1 MIDRQVAELAR
12 RGLGPRLEKQM
23 EELRQALGTIV
34 AQVGANRIAPGSPGA
49 IHTTRPCVAVVAPV
63 VDLAWKNLWR
73 VVTTL
78 RKPASA
84 QDLKL
89 ELQGELADFFSRVRG
104 VLREKV
110 KFTGGNSGSET
121 ARAMSAFDIEV
132 RRVMELAEV
141 EIDLFVHEPRDPSEI
156 TPPAAAAG
164 ATFHIYSPVGAIQ
177 TGPGA
182 SAIVVQH
189 LDESN
194 REALRAALR
203 ELRDA
208 LHSVTEPAMV
218 DRSEVAEMTRVTEA
232 ELDKSK
238 PNAAILTSLL
248 SGIATGVQTVA
259 AAQPAYMALKAAAA
273 AVGVPLP

>member
-1 MIDRQVAELAR
+1 MIDRQVSELAR
-12 RGLGPRLEKQM
+12 RGLGPRVEKQM

-34 AQVGANRIAPGSPGA
+34 VQVGANRIAQGSPGA

-89 ELQGELADFFSRVRG
+89 ELQSELADFFTRVRG

-110 KFTGGNSGSET
+110 KFTGGDNGSET
-121 ARAMSAFDIEV
+121 ARATSAFDTEV
-132 RRVMELAEV
+132 RRVMELVEV
-141 EIDLFVHEPRDPSEI
+141 EIDLFVHEPRDARE
-156 TPPAAAAG
+156 TPPPAVTAG
-164 ATFHIYSPVGAIQ
+164 ATFNIYSPIGAIQ

-182 SAIVVQH
+182 SAVVVQH
-189 LDESN
+189 LDEPN

-208 LHSVTEPAMV
+208 LHGVTGTAMV
-218 DRSEVAEMTRVTEA
+218 DRSEVAEMATVAEV
-232 ELDKSK
+232 ELDKPK
-238 PNAAILTSLL
+238 PNAALLTSLL

-259 AAQPAYMALKAAAA
+259 AVQPAYTALKAAAA
-273 AVGVPLP
+273 AVGVSLP